1 MAYEIS
7 EALYAGAAVLPL
19 NDASYYANNPLEF
32 TSLYEDVIAAL
43 RSSRVLGSETNT
55 TSDKLKSGFLDAI
68 HDKSETTL
76 FNDLAGA
83 VSAVL
88 ATRKA
93 TGMGIPDAVYLTG
106 NQWHNDIKDFKVPAA
121 GMDDYNS
128 SDVVL
133 KYGKLYIGISLKK
146 KRRMMDASPPLTNA
160 AFSGFLKSDAVRE
173 LQERVEEIRYK
184 FFANIIWRACQ
195 LTGKD
200 SPFWSDKAKKVLL
213 ECGSAGPEQKTRIP
227 TGEVDNK
234 GKPKT
239 MEYTYRLPD
248 LGVNPKTGP
257 TLRQAKLIM
266 DMKVNVW
273 SWKEKTK
280 RWEEKAVPF
289 INVKDV
295 SHVKNLN
302 PNMPAS
308 PTEKNKM
315 ITGWRDYVNGQLKG
329 DSATLWKDFVDV
341 LNGKDKDGKDIMIDG
356 KPFSTYM
363 ADTLLTRALKL
374 DLKKVLGDRAPEFDF
389 YLVEG
394 VGNVKKK
401 MQYVKGDDKTGEPK
415 KDKQGNVIKTI
426 DLKEAA
432 RVVNKTVTGGP
443 NPRNEGDYTKTVA
456 GSDPVKFV
464 DEEGFEN
471 YVFVPD
477 MGNASVVKA
486 ETLLEK
492 IAEWC
497 NPTCENWI
505 ELQKGSD
512 EAASAEFILYMKSS
526 DPKKQVMKA
535 LNITLRYSGSFVS
548 HPRFHATMTS
558 AFKNEFKDKK

>member
-7 EALYAGAAVLPL
+7 EALYAGASLLPL
-19 NDASYYANNPLEF
+19 NDASFYADNPLEF
-32 TSLYEDVIAAL
+32 TVLYEPVLEAL
-43 RSSRVLGSETNT
+43 KGNQVYGNESVG
-55 TSDKLKSGFLDAI
+55 TSDNLKKGFLGAI
-68 HDKSETTL
+68 REKSETTL

-93 TGMGIPDAVYLTG
+93 TGRGVPDAVYLTG
-106 NQWHNDIKDFKVPAA
+106 NSWHSHIKDFKVPAA

-133 KYGKLYIGISLKK
+133 KYGNLYAGISLKK

-160 AFSGFLKSDAVRE
+160 AFSGFLKSDAVRQ

-200 SPFWSDKAKKVLL
+200 SPFWSSIAQKDLL
-213 ECGSAGPEQKTRIP
+213 ECGSAGPVQTARVD
-227 TGEVDNK
+227 TGEVDKK
-234 GKPKT
+234 GKPITEKY
-239 MEYTYRLPD
+239 EYRLPN

-374 DLKKVLGDRAPEFDF
+374 DLKKVLADVTPTFGF

-394 VGNVKKK
+394 VGRVSKK
-401 MQYVKGDDKTGEPK
+401 MQYVLGNEKTGEPIEGEKTLDSK
-415 KDKQGNVIKTI
+415 KAARIDKDTQEYTSKRSNVIY
-426 DLKEAA
+426 E
-432 RVVNKTVTGGP
+432 
-443 NPRNEGDYTKTVA
+443 
-456 GSDPVKFV
+456 KFV
-464 DEEGFEN
+464 DDKGFEN
-471 YVFVPD
+471 YVFVPE
-477 MGNASVVKA
+477 MGNAAVVEA
-486 ETLLEK
+486 ETLLQK
-492 IAEWC
+492 ISAWC

-505 ELQKGSD
+505 KQEEGSA
-512 EAASAEFILYMKSS
+512 EAASAEYGLYMRSTDGKE
-526 DPKKQVMKA
+526 MKA
-535 LNITLRYSGSFVS
+535 LHIILRYGGSFVS
-548 HPRFHATMTS
+548 HPRFHANMTS
-558 AFKNEFKDKK
+558 GFKNEFKTNK